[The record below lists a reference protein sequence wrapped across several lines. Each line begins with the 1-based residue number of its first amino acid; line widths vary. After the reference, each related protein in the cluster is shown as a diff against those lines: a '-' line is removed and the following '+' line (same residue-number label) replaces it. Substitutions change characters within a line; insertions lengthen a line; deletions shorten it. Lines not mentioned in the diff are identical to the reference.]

1 MIQVM
6 KANYPD
12 THLDNASQMASQTM
26 QKKLTVISFST
37 LILNHC
43 CSNAFINGCTILIFF
58 CSLED
63 PFS

>member
-26 QKKLTVISFST
+26 QKNLTIISIT

-43 CSNAFINGCTILIFF
+43 
-58 CSLED
+58 
-63 PFS
+63 